1 MRIGDLTVEGVLDG
15 GMDVPADLILNQ
27 VPHPE
32 HLTPDGLLRMQM
44 GGYLVRT
51 AGRVLLVDTGFGPAP
66 EGSGNGRLLDSL
78 RELGLGP
85 EDVTDVVLTH
95 LHMDH
100 VGWTTADE
108 KPVFPN
114 AVYRCHAADWEHF
127 VARENDEA
135 MRAELGLPKACE
147 RLAPAAHLVETFDGD
162 TTVAPGVDVRHAPGH
177 TPGSTVVVL
186 SSGGRKAMLLGD
198 VLHCPAELQSDD
210 WEMIA
215 DVDPALA
222 RRTRAAFARELEG
235 ADVPVAAA
243 HFPGLRFGR
252 LLASGSW
259 EYDES

>member
-15 GMDVPADLILNQ
+15 GMDVPADLILNK
-27 VPHPE
+27 VPHPD
-32 HLTPDGLLRMQM
+32 HLTAEGLLRVQT

-51 AGRVLLVDTGFGPAP
+51 GDRVVLVDAGFGPAP
-66 EGSGNGRLLDSL
+66 EGSGNGRLLESL
-78 RELGLGP
+78 RAVGVGP
-85 EDVTDVVLTH
+85 QDVTDVLLTH

-100 VGWTTADE
+100 VGWTADGE
-108 KPVFPN
+108 KPVFPH

-127 VARENDEA
+127 VVGESDEP
-135 MRAELGLPKACE
+135 MRPELGLPKACE
-147 RLAPAAHLVETFDGD
+147 RLAPVAHQLETFDRD

-186 SSGGRKAMLLGD
+186 SSAGEKALLLGD
-198 VLHCPAELQSDD
+198 VLHCPAELVGDD
-210 WEMIA
+210 WEMIS

-222 RRTRAAFARELEG
+222 RRTRVAFARELEG

-252 LLASGSW
+252 LLAGGDW
-259 EYDES
+259 QYD